1 MSKINAITELF
12 LNEAA
17 QNWDKSKKEDI
28 LEHAD
33 THLETTIRNY
43 LKYTN
48 VNSSLLNEMAN
59 HGYIPLENIDIV
71 KTSNEEIIDLVTVDL
86 KELIYNNLK
95 QNYIYNSEEFTR

>member
-12 LNEAA
+12 LHEAA

-43 LKYTN
+43 LKHTN
-48 VNSSLLNEMAN
+48 INSNLLNEMADQ
-59 HGYIPLENIDIV
+59 GYTPLENVDIAT
-71 KTSNEEIIDLVTVDL
+71 TSNEKIIDLVTANL

-95 QNYIYNSEEFTR
+95 QNHIYNSEELTR